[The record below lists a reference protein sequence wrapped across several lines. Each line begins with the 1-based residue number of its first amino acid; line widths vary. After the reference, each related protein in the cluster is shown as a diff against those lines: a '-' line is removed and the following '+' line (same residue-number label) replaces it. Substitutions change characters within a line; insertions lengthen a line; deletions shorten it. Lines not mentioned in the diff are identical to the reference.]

1 MLSQMANCRF
11 KERMIKMPIM
21 IHSDLASTALELV
34 DSSKNRAQTTNEV
47 GAMFACC
54 AYYSLYEKTLPEAY
68 ALTPECA
75 ALYRLHCK
83 TMDRE
88 KINHEKNK
96 GGGLYDWVDTN

>member
-1 MLSQMANCRF
+1 
-11 KERMIKMPIM
+11 MPIM
-21 IHSDLASTALELV
+21 IHSDLASTALELI

-68 ALTPECA
+68 ALTPECL

-83 TMDRE
+83 MIDGEKVRRE
-88 KINHEKNK
+88 KSKS
-96 GGGLYDWVDTN
+96 GGVYSFEDWPL

>member
-1 MLSQMANCRF
+1 
-11 KERMIKMPIM
+11 MPIM
-21 IHSDLASTALELV
+21 IHSDLASTALELI
-34 DSSKNRAQTTNEV
+34 DDSKNRSQTTNEV

-83 TMDRE
+83 MIDRE
-88 KINHEKNK
+88 KIKREKERNSD
-96 GGGLYDWVDTN
+96 LYTFDADFVNLG